1 MYKIKCIGNG
11 NKVLDLRKCVKE
23 RGSLLQKISTGE
35 LQCSSLCLQKSQNVN
50 FSFNFLD
57 ARFICYSVAQVQVN
71 TKGFLL
77 AK

>member
-35 LQCSSLCLQKSQNVN
+35 LQCSSLCLQNLKMLILVLISWMQDLYVIQLHRFKSTQKV
-50 FSFNFLD
+50 FF
-57 ARFICYSVAQVQVN
+57 
-71 TKGFLL
+71 
-77 AK
+77 